1 MKLTEET
8 FGTFDDF
15 IKWVHGFEELEK
27 ENKQLTK
34 DNELL
39 NSELK
44 IYFKEALKNKQK
56 LEKIKELSK
65 VFQREGWGDCRYI
78 RKIICEKLNEILDS
92 QEKD

>member
-1 MKLTEET
+1 MVTVSEQYKLEQ
-8 FGTFDDF
+8 
-15 IKWVHGFEELEK
+15 
-27 ENKQLTK
+27 ENKQIK
-34 DNELL
+34 EDNELFD
-39 NSELK
+39 SELK

-65 VFQREGWGDCRYI
+65 VYQREDWGDCRYI